1 MFEEYAKLKKFVDL
15 IGESKNEEEA
25 MTVVAKLILTVETDE
40 SLIDE
45 ATKYVNDCLTNASIE
60 NTSFYA

>member
-15 IGESKNEEEA
+15 IGYTKTEEEA

-40 SLIDE
+40 TLIDE
-45 ATKYVNDCLTNASIE
+45 ATNYVNDCLIDASIE

>member
-1 MFEEYAKLKKFVDL
+1 
-15 IGESKNEEEA
+15 

-40 SLIDE
+40 TLIDE
-45 ATKYVNDCLTNASIE
+45 ATNYVNDCLTNASIE

>member
-1 MFEEYAKLKKFVDL
+1 
-15 IGESKNEEEA
+15 

-40 SLIDE
+40 TLIDE
-45 ATKYVNDCLTNASIE
+45 ATNYVNDCLIDASIE